1 MSGLDFW
8 RLIPHRPPFLFVDEV
23 VELSADRVVTVKQTD
38 PAEPYFAGHFPGNPV
53 MPGVLL
59 CEAVFQAG
67 ALLMSRRAG
76 GDGADPATPILTR
89 IQDARFRRT
98 VRPGEKLVVEVTL
111 DEELDD
117 ACYMTGR
124 VTAGGRNVLRVTF
137 ACMRQTESQ
146 AARPA
151 AGG

>member
-1 MSGLDFW
+1 MSEPDFW

-23 VELSADRVVTVKQTD
+23 VELSANRVVTVKQAD

-67 ALLMSRRAG
+67 ALLMSRREAQRG
-76 GDGADPATPILTR
+76 SAPATPFLTR

-98 VRPGEKLVVEVTL
+98 VQPGQQLTIEVTL

-124 VTAGGRNVLRVTF
+124 VTVEGRNVLRVAF
-137 ACMRQTESQ
+137 ACMRQAEALNSE
-146 AARPA
+146 P
-151 AGG
+151 